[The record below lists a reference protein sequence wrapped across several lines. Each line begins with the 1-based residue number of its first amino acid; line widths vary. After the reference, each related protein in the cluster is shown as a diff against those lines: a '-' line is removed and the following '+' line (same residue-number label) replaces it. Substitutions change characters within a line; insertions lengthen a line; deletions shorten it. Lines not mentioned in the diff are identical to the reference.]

1 MLKLPYLNYY
11 LTILTH
17 DTMDNFN
24 VTWQRPPARPGLL
37 WKLSSAL
44 IIGSVSVMS
53 KITLEWLN
61 RFKVFNREIIHKAV
75 LNRPKGQPL
84 ITVCNHVSCLD
95 DPVMWGVLPWRMI
108 LFRSPS
114 LRWSLAGHD
123 ICYTK
128 NFHSLF
134 FTLGNTVPIVR
145 GNGVYQQSMDYVIDR
160 MNQRGDWI
168 HIFPEGKIN
177 LQHEFIRLKW
187 GVGRLVAE
195 CKNNPIIIPIWHV
208 GMDNFLP
215 NKTPYIPRMGQKITM
230 LVGKP
235 LDLSEQLNS
244 LRSMKKTS
252 TEIRKHI
259 TDIIQDELQ
268 LLKVSAEKLHAERK
282 S

>member
-53 KITLEWLN
+53 KITL
-61 RFKVFNREIIHKAV
+61 
-75 LNRPKGQPL
+75 
-84 ITVCNHVSCLD
+84 
-95 DPVMWGVLPWRMI
+95 GVLPWRMI